1 MKQVALALYNW
12 CFIIFLVTLSGAM
25 SYAQVA
31 NFVKINNN
39 IKGSKLVSNPA
50 YSTLKSTINGKF
62 IYTTPSKSGASKRI
76 IHRFNT
82 TTEVMDSIVIERS
95 KKNEIFFN
103 DRILSMAIVASKF
116 VFLGSNHLFVFEEA
130 GKNDLKFMYSIKN
143 DYGFMN
149 CQKLGNNLFL
159 QVAYNYHPGDYKH
172 TNVWAILNL
181 EKGIVE
187 KAHFLTDDN
196 NALFGFLVN
205 QWVSVYANKI
215 CYAHTDEY
223 LISIHDE
230 NFNQIDQI
238 KTNEFD
244 ENKSTVNRIKANFNY
259 SKDYFVKMREID
271 EDSLTRIR
279 KVFFLKEDLILA
291 LVKIAGKDQ
300 IRADYWKKQDHGW
313 QLAQQDSSAIWFQ
326 EGVAYNPTKTT
337 YSDFYQNVFEL
348 IYAENNK
355 FYLPYFPYI
364 PNITTDKF
372 DRERD
377 YFDKQNY
384 AIETNET
391 YLGIK
396 EIALNQF

>member
-1 MKQVALALYNW
+1 MKQVALVLYNLW
-12 CFIIFLVTLSGAM
+12 FFIFIGSLS
-25 SYAQVA
+25 SHISHAQVA
-31 NFVKINNN
+31 DFVKIKKN

-50 YSTLKSTINGKF
+50 YTTLKSTINGNF

-82 TTEVMDSIVIERS
+82 TTEMMDSIVIERS

-103 DRILSMAIVASKF
+103 DRILSMTIVASKF
-116 VFLGSNHLFVFEEA
+116 VFLGSNYLFVFEESE
-130 GKNDLKFMYSIKN
+130 KNELKYVYSIKN

-149 CQKLGNNLFL
+149 CQKLGGNLFL
-159 QVAYNYHPGDYKH
+159 QVAYNYHPVDYKH

-187 KAHFLTDDN
+187 KTHFLTDDN

-205 QWVSVYANKI
+205 QWVSVHSNKI

-223 LISIHDE
+223 FITIHDE

-238 KTNEFD
+238 KTNEFN

-259 SKDYFVKMREID
+259 SKDYFVKMRGID

-291 LVKIAGKDQ
+291 LIKMAGKDQ
-300 IRADYWKKQDHGW
+300 IRADYWLKQDHGW
-313 QLAQQDSSAIWFQ
+313 QLAFQDSSTIWFQ
-326 EGVAYNPTKTT
+326 EGVEYSLTKNT
-337 YSDFYQNVFEL
+337 YSDFYQNVFDL

-364 PNITTDKF
+364 PTIATDKF

-377 YFDKQNY
+377 YYDKQNY

-396 EIALNQF
+396 EIGLNQF